1 MKTEATSER
10 LPIARL
16 AVKASCPVCAAVKHF
31 QDSLPGH
38 LRAEGRTQLCNFHAW
53 LLAKSAPADVA
64 ASLFLNA
71 LRVKER
77 DTISASPSACTA
89 CQKIHGEEVT
99 RLEEVTRELERNSLT
114 GVWLQQHARFC
125 LRHMRE
131 LKKRAPAPLRKVVA
145 ELDTRNA
152 AELEVEL
159 QEFLQQA
166 RQGDHAGG
174 GVLGRAAEFL
184 VAQRGILD

>member
-1 MKTEATSER
+1 
-10 LPIARL
+10 
-16 AVKASCPVCAAVKHF
+16 
-31 QDSLPGH
+31 LPGH
-38 LRAEGRTQLCNFHAW
+38 LRAEGRMQLCNFHAW

-71 LRVKER
+71 LRVKDR
-77 DTISASPSACTA
+77 DTISTSPSACSA
-89 CQKIHGEEVT
+89 CEKIRTEEVT
-99 RLEEVTRELERNSLT
+99 RLEEVTRELEQSSLT
-114 GVWLQQHARFC
+114 NVWLQQHGRFC

-131 LKKRAPAPLRKVVA
+131 LKKRVPASLRNVVA

-152 AELEVEL
+152 TELEGEL

-166 RQGDHAGG
+166 RRGDHAGG